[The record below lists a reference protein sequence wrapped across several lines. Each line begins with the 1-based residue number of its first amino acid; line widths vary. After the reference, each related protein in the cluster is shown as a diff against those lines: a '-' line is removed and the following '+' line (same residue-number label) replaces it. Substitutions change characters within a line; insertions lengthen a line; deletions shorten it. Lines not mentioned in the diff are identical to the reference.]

1 VVLDSRGRRIAGLY
15 QRNSRYYLQ
24 YRPSDRPYSIKK
36 PLVATSL
43 REAKLEMLR
52 IRAGVADMGESEAM
66 PEPIRKLTSELFRI
80 PFRDAVQRWLAGRAN
95 SIRPSTM
102 KSYQQD
108 MEAWAKAFESLPNG
122 DMCRID
128 SGIVSRAVDGWL
140 MTLGPKKITRL
151 RARKRIDTL
160 RRFLRWAK
168 FIKAI
173 PAVPIDADFGR
184 ELIGKTEPKQ
194 VRPLLRKED
203 LLKLISEARRL
214 TESDSG
220 RDRLGRVLADILE
233 LIMYSGL
240 REREAFTLTWANIDF
255 QERCLVIHD
264 EKCPQDGAF
273 KKVPFN
279 SGLEAVCTRL
289 RDEAIKQG
297 HYRPEGFV
305 FRGKHYNAPVK
316 NLRKPLNEASL
327 RAGLHRFAHDP
338 RRDRAGLSQSVKV
351 GFHDLR
357 RFFIT
362 SAVNIGT
369 PTNIVA
375 RWVGHKDGGALI
387 QKTYLKHDENLSR
400 AFASRLAI

>member
-1 VVLDSRGRRIAGLY
+1 
-15 QRNSRYYLQ
+15 
-24 YRPSDRPYSIKK
+24 
-36 PLVATSL
+36 
-43 REAKLEMLR
+43 MLR
-52 IRAGVADMGESEAM
+52 IRAGVADRVEPEAI
-66 PEPIRKLTSELFRI
+66 PDPIHKLTSELFRM
-80 PFRDAVQRWLAGRAN
+80 PFRDAVQKWLT
-95 SIRPSTM
+95 SKVTSLRPSTM
-102 KSYQQD
+102 NSYQQD
-108 MEAWAKAFESLPNG
+108 MEAWVKAFDAIPKG

-128 SGIVSRAVDGWL
+128 SGTISQAVDGWL
-140 MTLGPKKITRL
+140 MNLGPAKVSRL

-173 PAVPIDADFGR
+173 PAIPIDGDFGR

-203 LLKLISEARRL
+203 ILKMISEARKL
-214 TESDSG
+214 TESESG
-220 RDRLGRVLADILE
+220 KERLGPVLADILE
-233 LIMYSGL
+233 LIMHSGL

-255 QERCLVIHD
+255 EERCLVIHD

-279 SGLEAVCTRL
+279 AGLEAICTRL
-289 RDEAIKQG
+289 KDEAIRLGEYQ
-297 HYRPEGFV
+297 PEGFV
-305 FRGKHYNAPVK
+305 FRGKHQNAPVK
-316 NLRKPLNEASL
+316 NLRKPLNEASW
-327 RAGLHRFAHDP
+327 RAGLQRFAHDP
-338 RRDRAGLSQSVKV
+338 RRERAGLSQSIKV

-362 SAVNIGT
+362 SAVNSGV

-387 QKTYLKHDENLSR
+387 QKTYLKHDEKLSR
-400 AFASRLAI
+400 IFASQLAI